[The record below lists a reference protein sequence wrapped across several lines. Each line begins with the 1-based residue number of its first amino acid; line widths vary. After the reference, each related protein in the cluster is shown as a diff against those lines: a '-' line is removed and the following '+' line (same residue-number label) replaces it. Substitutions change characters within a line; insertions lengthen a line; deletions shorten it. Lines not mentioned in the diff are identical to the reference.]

1 MFNSYFF
8 TYGILDRLKMR
19 KESEEIKRK
28 FLEDL
33 RSAKDPRAL
42 EEIRIKY
49 IGRKGLITA
58 LYKQLGQLKP
68 EERPEAG
75 KIINALRSEFDERLN
90 AAKAGFGEESQ
101 KEWIDL
107 TLPGR
112 KALVGRKHPL
122 TLVLDEIKSIFFGLG
137 FSVADGPEVETDYY
151 NFEALNIPKLH
162 PSRNMQDTLYISED
176 IVLRTHTSPV
186 QIRVMER
193 TQPPVRIIAP
203 GRVYRRDT
211 PDASHSPFF
220 HQVEGLCVDK
230 GISFGDLKAVIST
243 CAHQL
248 FGKDIKVRFR
258 PSFFPFTEP
267 SMEYDFNCIICRGKG
282 CKVCKQTGWVE
293 ISGAGMVDPNV
304 FQAVGYDPEIYTGY
318 AFGMGVDRITMM
330 KYHID
335 DIRLF
340 FENDMRFLSQF

>member
-1 MFNSYFF
+1 M
-8 TYGILDRLKMR
+8 IK
-19 KESEEIKRK
+19 KIEEVKAQ
-28 FLEDL
+28 FLADFKTVKD
-33 RSAKDPRAL
+33 AKAL
-42 EEIRIKY
+42 EGLRIKY
-49 IGRKGLITA
+49 IGRKGSITE
-58 LYKQLGQLKP
+58 LFKELGQLNP
-68 EERPEAG
+68 EERPQAG
-75 KIINALRSEFDERLN
+75 KAINELRNEFDKKFQEI
-90 AAKAGFGEESQ
+90 KSGFGE
-101 KEWIDL
+101 KKDKDWIDL

-112 KALVGRKHPL
+112 KLPVGRKHPL
-122 TLVLDEIKSIFFGLG
+122 TQVLDEIKSIFSGLG

-193 TQPPVRIIAP
+193 TKPPVRIIAP

-293 ISGAGMVDPNV
+293 ISGAGMVDSNV
-304 FQAVGYDPEIYTGY
+304 FKAVGYDPEVYTGY

-330 KYHID
+330 KYRID

>member
-8 TYGILDRLKMR
+8 RFEMKKETEQLKRTILD
-19 KESEEIKRK
+19 
-28 FLEDL
+28 DL
-33 RSAKDPRAL
+33 VLAKDPEAL
-42 EEIRIKY
+42 GEIRVKY
-49 IGRKGLITA
+49 MGRKGLITA
-58 LYKQLGQLKP
+58 LYRQLGQLTP

-75 KIINALRSEFDERLN
+75 RAINALRDEFEMRFN
-90 AAKAGFGEESQ
+90 EAKARLGEEKK

-112 KALVGRKHPL
+112 TVPVGRKHPL
-122 TLVLDEIKSIFFGLG
+122 TQVLDEIKNIFFGLG

-162 PSRNMQDTLYISED
+162 PSRNMQDTLYISEE

-186 QIRVMER
+186 QIRVMES

-243 CAHQL
+243 CAHHL
-248 FGKDIKVRFR
+248 FGEDIKVRFR

-304 FQAVGYDPEIYTGY
+304 FQAVGYDPEVYTGY
-318 AFGMGVDRITMM
+318 AFGMGVDRIAMM
-330 KYHID
+330 KYRID

>member
-1 MFNSYFF
+1 MKKEAEAIKNQFVEDFQSVKNSQ
-8 TYGILDRLKMR
+8 G
-19 KESEEIKRK
+19 
-28 FLEDL
+28 
-33 RSAKDPRAL
+33 L
-42 EEIRIKY
+42 EELRIKY
-49 IGRKGLITA
+49 VGRKGLITG
-58 LYKQLGQLKP
+58 LFKQLGKLKP
-68 EERPEAG
+68 EERPQAG
-75 KIINALRSEFDERLN
+75 KVVNDLRNLFDTQFEE
-90 AAKAGFGEESQ
+90 AKSQFGEKR
-101 KEWIDL
+101 KEDWIDL

-112 KALVGRKHPL
+112 RAPVGRKHPL
-122 TLVLDEIKSIFFGLG
+122 TQVLDEIKRIFFGLG

-186 QIRVMER
+186 QIRVMEQ
-193 TQPPVRIIAP
+193 TKPPVRIIAP

-230 GISFGDLKAVIST
+230 GISFADLKAVISA
-243 CAHQL
+243 CAHKL

-267 SMEYDFNCIICRGKG
+267 SMEYDFNCIICRGEG

-304 FQAVGYDPEIYTGY
+304 FEAVGYNPEVYTGY
-318 AFGMGVDRITMM
+318 AFGMGVDRIAMM
-330 KYHID
+330 KYQID

-340 FENDMRFLSQF
+340 FENDMRFLQQF

>member
-8 TYGILDRLKMR
+8 SFEMKNETEQI
-19 KESEEIKRK
+19 IRK
-28 FLEDL
+28 FSDDL
-33 RSAKDPRAL
+33 SQAKDSKAL
-42 EEIRIKY
+42 GEIRIKY
-49 IGRKGLITA
+49 LGRKGIITA

-75 KIINALRSEFDERLN
+75 KAINELRDEFDERFN
-90 AAKAGFGEESQ
+90 EAKKRFGDEKHEN
-101 KEWIDL
+101 WIDL

-112 KALVGRKHPL
+112 KTPTGRKHPL
-122 TLVLDEIKSIFFGLG
+122 THVLDEIKSIFSGLG

-186 QIRVMER
+186 QIRVMESK
-193 TQPPVRIIAP
+193 QPPIRIIAP

-220 HQVEGLCVDK
+220 HQVEGLCVDR

-304 FQAVGYDPEIYTGY
+304 FQAVGYDPEVYTGY
-318 AFGMGVDRITMM
+318 AFGMGVDRIAMM
-330 KYHID
+330 KYRID

>member
-1 MFNSYFF
+1 M
-8 TYGILDRLKMR
+8 K
-19 KESEEIKRK
+19 KETELIKRT
-28 FLEDL
+28 LLDDL
-33 RSAKDPRAL
+33 SLAKDTKAL
-42 EEIRIKY
+42 GEVRVKY
-49 IGRKGLITA
+49 MGRKGIITA
-58 LYKQLGQLKP
+58 LYRQLGQLTP
-68 EERPEAG
+68 EQRPEAG
-75 KIINALRSEFDERLN
+75 KVINELKDEFETRFNEAKERL
-90 AAKAGFGEESQ
+90 GEQ
-101 KEWIDL
+101 KKKEWIDL

-112 KALVGRKHPL
+112 KAPVGRKHPL

-186 QIRVMER
+186 QIRVMES

-230 GISFGDLKAVIST
+230 GISFGDLKAVISV
-243 CAHQL
+243 CAHHL

-304 FQAVGYDPEIYTGY
+304 FHAVGYDPNLYTGY
-318 AFGMGVDRITMM
+318 AFGMGVDRIAMM
-330 KYHID
+330 KYRID